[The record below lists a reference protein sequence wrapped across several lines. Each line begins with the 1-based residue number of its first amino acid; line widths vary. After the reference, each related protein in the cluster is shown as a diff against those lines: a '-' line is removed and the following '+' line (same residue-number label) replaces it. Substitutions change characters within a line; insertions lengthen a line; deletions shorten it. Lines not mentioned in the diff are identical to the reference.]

1 MRSLPARVGL
11 AEKAPRARPAAWRQ
25 SPLLSPCC
33 RPGITRV
40 VAGVAGVAGVAKSTI
55 TPSEESFSV
64 TGGVR

>member
-11 AEKAPRARPAAWRQ
+11 VEKAPRARLQRRQ

-33 RPGITRV
+33 RPGIARV
-40 VAGVAGVAGVAKSTI
+40 VVGVAAVAKSTI

-64 TGGVR
+64 TGGDR